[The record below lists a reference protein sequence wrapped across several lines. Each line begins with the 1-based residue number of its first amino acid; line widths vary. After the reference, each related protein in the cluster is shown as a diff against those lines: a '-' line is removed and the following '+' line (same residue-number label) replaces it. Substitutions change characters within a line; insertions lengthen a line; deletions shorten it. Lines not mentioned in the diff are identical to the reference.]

1 MKKEAKLVNLQLSDY
16 EQKGLYLIFPD
27 SSRLVLTRENIERVT
42 EEFWK
47 DPARIPPKIKET
59 SDFKLCPICPF
70 RGEGLCFAIR
80 PILPFLEA
88 VDKYV
93 SYNKV
98 TAVYKGEEKQLY
110 HISDTTMQDA
120 LKYVSILSLTHYC
133 QTGRKYWKYFF
144 GVIPLM
150 GAQGVATRLYLNIY
164 WLHKGKIEEIENFIS
179 KFNEEIRITS
189 ENQVKR
195 LNLICKNDAFMNA
208 FVSTQ
213 VTTEFLTMDIEK
225 ILEAAFD
232 AFEKSM

>member
-1 MKKEAKLVNLQLSDY
+1 MKKEAKLVNLRLGDY

-27 SSRLVLTRENIERVT
+27 STRLVLTRENIERVT
-42 EEFWK
+42 EEYWK
-47 DPARIPPKIKET
+47 NPSKIPLQIKKT

-70 RGEGLCFAIR
+70 KGEGLCFAIR

-93 SYNKV
+93 SYDEV
-98 TAVYKGEEKQLY
+98 TAVYKGDEKQVY

-120 LKYVSILSLTHYC
+120 LKYVSILSLTRYC
-133 QTGRKYWKYFF
+133 QTGRKYWRYFF

-150 GAQGVATRLYLNIY
+150 GAQGMAVRLYLNIY
-164 WLHKGKIEEIENFIS
+164 WLHKGKIKEIKNFIS
-179 KFNEEIRITS
+179 KFDEEMKTTS

-208 FVSTQ
+208 FIATQ
-213 VTTEFLTMDIEK
+213 ITTEFLSMGIGK
-225 ILEAAFD
+225 ILEASFD
-232 AFEKSM
+232 NFEKSR